1 MTEHADLEVRRDV
14 AAMTDDELK
23 RTFSVAK
30 ALALSKRFP
39 DARTADEAF
48 AKILVGR
55 DLGLS
60 PTQALTGLHIVEGRP
75 QIAAVTLAGFVRKSG
90 QYDYSIDTHTEEV
103 CAIRFWRNDDEIGM
117 STFTIAEAKTAG
129 LVKDK
134 SNWVQW
140 PKNMLFARAMSNGV
154 KWFCPDLMGGVPI
167 YTEADVFEGTA
178 SELAAGEGSG
188 EPVGWKGISDEQAAQ
203 LEYLLKFAEGRGHAG
218 FAHRPTVEMIVNGQS
233 YGFISDWIRTA
244 LDQLAD
250 MKVTPKRAQ
259 EAADVLLDAAEAPAE
274 PTRAEDL
281 ERRRDELRDE
291 IGGIS
296 HLEGHVNDEHHDALL
311 VELADVEARLN
322 EQIPD
327 QESLDVEEAER

>member
-23 RTFSVAK
+23 RTFSIAK

-75 QIAAVTLAGFVRKSG
+75 QIAAVTLAGFVRKSER
-90 QYDYSIDTHTEEV
+90 YDYAVKEHDAQHCKIEFRERMADPGDPPLYKVSVSE
-103 CAIRFWRNDDEIGM
+103 
-117 STFTIAEAKTAG
+117 FTIAEARTAG

-134 SNWVQW
+134 SNWEKW

-188 EPVGWKGISDEQAAQ
+188 EPVGWKDISAEQVEQ
-203 LEYLLKFAEGRGHAG
+203 LEDLLQRAAARGHAG
-218 FAHRPTVEMIVNGQS
+218 FAHRPTVEMIVNGQTER
-233 YGFISDWIRTA
+233 FIADWIS
-244 LDQLAD
+244 LAD
-250 MKVTPKRAQ
+250 EQLDEMRVTQARA
-259 EAADVLLDAAEAPAE
+259 EEVADVLADAAEAPGDIECDGSATCPAE
-274 PTRAEDL
+274 KHIEGCFA
-281 ERRRDELRDE
+281 
-291 IGGIS
+291 GGP
-296 HLEGHVNDEHHDALL
+296 EP
-311 VELADVEARLN
+311 
-322 EQIPD
+322 IPG